1 MRTLL
6 VCLGARGCL
15 HLRAGRAMGTLL
27 LVLACL
33 DARAALAF
41 EWAVPAEAS
50 RVDVAGV
57 QQARGIP
64 VKLEAATSRLSAPEL
79 LRYFAGRFRERGL
92 FIPPA
97 KDQLVVEGALQLTA
111 LDVER
116 LLSYTVLLR
125 PLPDG
130 RGTQVL
136 MSTADLDAAR
146 SEGPAFVPL
155 PPGASSV
162 VSVDVEAARSVSFAV
177 QARPEQV
184 AAFYR
189 EVLPRDGYR
198 EQEPGVFTLG
208 PRTLRVHTR
217 ALADG
222 RLGVVVREQTLPE
235 AAVLPP
241 PQE

>member
-1 MRTLL
+1 MRTLLLVL
-6 VCLGARGCL
+6 VCLGAR
-15 HLRAGRAMGTLL
+15 A
-27 LVLACL
+27 VS
-33 DARAALAF
+33 AF
-41 EWAVPAEAS
+41 EWAVPSEAS

-64 VKLEAATSRLSAPEL
+64 VKLEAATSRLPALEL
-79 LRYFAGRFRERGL
+79 LRYFAARFRERGL

-97 KDQLVVEGALQLTA
+97 KDQLVVEGALQLTG

-116 LLSYTVLLR
+116 LRAYTVLLR

-146 SEGPAFVPL
+146 SEGPAFIPL

-162 VSVDVEAARSVSFAV
+162 VSVDVEAARSVSFSV
-177 QARPEQV
+177 QTRPEQV

-198 EQEPGVFTLG
+198 EREPGVFTLG

-217 ALADG
+217 PLADG
-222 RLGVVVREQTLPE
+222 RLGVVVRAQTLPDV
-235 AAVLPP
+235 APIP
-241 PQE
+241 QPQE